1 MTPNGIQP
9 QKTAPKNG
17 IDPKKDPKMESPTQT
32 PNGIPHPKKNS
43 QNGNLPKGT
52 PPKRPQKWDLPPP
65 QRSHTDSIMGPPQKT
80 GPNQDLEMT
89 PNWGK

>member
-17 IDPKKDPKMESPTQT
+17 INPKKDPKMESPTQT

-65 QRSHTDSIMGPPQKT
+65 TKIPHRLHYGTPPKNRTQPGPGNDPKL
-80 GPNQDLEMT
+80 G
-89 PNWGK
+89 